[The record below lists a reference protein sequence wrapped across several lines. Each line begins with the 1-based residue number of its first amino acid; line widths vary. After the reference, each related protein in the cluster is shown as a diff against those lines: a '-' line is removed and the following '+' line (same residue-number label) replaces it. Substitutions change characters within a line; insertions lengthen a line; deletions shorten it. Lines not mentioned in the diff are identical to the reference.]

1 MLNRLPKLN
10 VDKLVKILVVNI
22 LKRDMV
28 TAIIAERERQG
39 ETGLECL

>member
-1 MLNRLPKLN
+1 MLNRLLIIN
-10 VDKLVKILVVNI
+10 VDKLVEILVVNR

-28 TAIIAERERQG
+28 MAIIAERERQG